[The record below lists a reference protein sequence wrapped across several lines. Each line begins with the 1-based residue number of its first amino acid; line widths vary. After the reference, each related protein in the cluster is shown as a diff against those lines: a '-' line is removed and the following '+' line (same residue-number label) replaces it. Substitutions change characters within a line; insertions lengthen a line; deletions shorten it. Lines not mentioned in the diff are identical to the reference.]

1 MENGIQSATQASQC
15 IRRSSSSAARPPTD
29 NTQQPA
35 SVVEHTNIVGDW
47 LVMGFRGQ

>member
-29 NTQQPA
+29 NTQPA
-35 SVVEHTNIVGDW
+35 SVVAHTNIVGDW